1 MTSRG
6 PDRQKFADVRKRA
19 GWLAEWFGRETG
31 WTVHVDHSVA
41 RLRKVA
47 ASHQDG
53 TRSAQVSKQPF
64 SRRRYVLVC
73 LALATL
79 ERAESQVTLGWL
91 AERIVRLAREDE
103 LAATGISFSLL
114 TREERSDLVAVARL
128 MLDIGVLARVAGDE
142 QAFGQRIRRRALRRG
157 PFGTGGAADRAP
169 RAIDNHRQHA
179 RRSADHPR
187 RGGEPGHGRQPEP
200 RAPALAGS
208 SALDDPVVYYADLT
222 DDERGYLERQRGPL
236 LKRLTD
242 ATGLI
247 AEVRAEGIALLD
259 PTAGG
264 HRSRHAGGGHR
275 RSCHAATR

>member
-1 MTSRG
+1 MSEVLEAQLADQRGRALRTLLRQPLLTSRG

-128 MLDIGVLARVAGDE
+128 MLDIGVLARVAGMS
-142 QAFGQRIRRRALRRG
+142 RRLSANPATRSTTWTVRYWR
-157 PFGTGGAADRAP
+157 AADRAP

-208 SALDDPVVYYADLT
+208 SATGRP
-222 DDERGYLERQRGPL
+222 RRL
-236 LKRLTD
+236 LR
-242 ATGLI
+242 
-247 AEVRAEGIALLD
+247 
-259 PTAGG
+259 
-264 HRSRHAGGGHR
+264 RSRPMTSAVTWSG
-275 RSCHAATR
+275 SAARC